1 MSRGTGLQKFAD
13 GVWIAN
19 TPHKFLGW
27 ELGTRM
33 TVLRLGDGSLVI
45 HSPIALDD
53 ALKSEIEAIGPV
65 GHIVAP
71 NLFHH
76 LYAGNA
82 AKAFPEA
89 KVHGAPG
96 LQKKRPDLRLDA
108 VLGTQSEP
116 TWRDELE
123 TLAIEG
129 TMLEETVFWH
139 RPSGTLVCADLIE
152 NFETADD
159 WWTRLYLKAS
169 GIHGKVG
176 LSRMLRLVFR
186 DRKKARRS
194 IDQVLRWDF
203 DRIVLAHG
211 EPIGARGVDAL
222 RETYAWLRG

>member
-1 MSRGTGLQKFAD
+1 MGLQKFAD
-13 GVWIAN
+13 GVWIASA
-19 TPHKFLGW
+19 PQKFLGW

-33 TVLRLGDGSLVI
+33 TVLQLRDGSLVI

-53 ALKSEIEAIGPV
+53 ALKSEIDTIGRV

-76 LYAGNA
+76 LYAGDA

-89 KVHGAPG
+89 KVHGAAG
-96 LQKKRPDLRLDA
+96 LRQKRPDVRWDA
-108 VLGTQSEP
+108 LLGTQSEP
-116 TWRDELE
+116 AWRDDLE
-123 TLAIEG
+123 TLAMEG
-129 TMLEETVFWH
+129 TMLDETIFWH
-139 RPSGTLVCADLIE
+139 QPSGTLVSADLIE

-159 WWTRLYLKAS
+159 WWTRVYLKVS

-176 LSRMLRLVFR
+176 LSRMLRLAYR
-186 DRKKARRS
+186 DRKRARRA
-194 IDQVLRWDF
+194 IDQMLRWDF

-211 EPIGARGVDAL
+211 EPIGAGGVDAL